1 MLSNS
6 TRESSYLPRPFNALL
21 IWAVLTNMQKMALFM
36 WERDDE
42 KMASALVAG
51 RLYKAMAKDLAR
63 DEMKA
68 EICDKLE
75 ENAR

>member
-1 MLSNS
+1 
-6 TRESSYLPRPFNALL
+6 
-21 IWAVLTNMQKMALFM
+21 MQKMALFM

>member
-1 MLSNS
+1 
-6 TRESSYLPRPFNALL
+6 
-21 IWAVLTNMQKMALFM
+21 MQSMALFM

-42 KMASALVAG
+42 SMAKALVAG
-51 RLYKAMAKDLAR
+51 RLYKAMARELAR

-68 EICDKLE
+68 EICDKLQ

>member
-1 MLSNS
+1 M
-6 TRESSYLPRPFNALL
+6 PRPFNALL

-42 KMASALVAG
+42 KMANALVAG
-51 RLYKAMAKDLAR
+51 RLYKAMARELSR

-68 EICDKLE
+68 EKCDKLE